1 MRSTKPFVINRDVLW
16 SSDQRMILV
25 DVSEYDGMLE
35 KIGIKPLNRI
45 TAGDAIREWERD
57 QDYMINSEYNISFRI
72 EYLTPKTG
80 GGPDIFIPV
89 VMELEFKPD
98 ADITSDNLDALEDA
112 IGIVLNDLDQPTTE
126 VINLSIDGPTVR
138 KMWYRISSQTV
149 DFTPVCPRA
158 TPRAWP

>member
-1 MRSTKPFVINRDVLW
+1 MRPTKPFVINRDVLW

-126 VINLSIDGPTVR
+126 VINLSIYGPTFR
-138 KMWYRISSQTV
+138 KMWYRISSRTV
-149 DFTPVCPRA
+149 DFTPV
-158 TPRAWP
+158 

>member
-1 MRSTKPFVINRDVLW
+1 MRSTKPFVINRDVL
-16 SSDQRMILV
+16 SPYDQRMILV

-89 VMELEFKPD
+89 VRELEFKPD
-98 ADITSDNLDALEDA
+98 ADITLDDLDAWEEV
-112 IGIVLNDLDQPTTE
+112 IGIVLNDLDQPMTE
-126 VINLSIDGPTVR
+126 VIDLSIYGPTVR

-149 DFTPVCPRA
+149 DFTPV
-158 TPRAWP
+158 

>member
-1 MRSTKPFVINRDVLW
+1 MRPTKPFVINRDVL
-16 SSDQRMILV
+16 SPYDQRMILV

-126 VINLSIDGPTVR
+126 VINLSIYGPTFR

-149 DFTPVCPRA
+149 DFTPV
-158 TPRAWP
+158 

>member
-35 KIGIKPLNRI
+35 EIGIKPLNRI

-126 VINLSIDGPTVR
+126 VINLSIYGPTFR
-138 KMWYRISSQTV
+138 KMWYRISSRTV
-149 DFTPVCPRA
+149 DFTPV
-158 TPRAWP
+158 

>member
-1 MRSTKPFVINRDVLW
+1 MRPTKPFVINRDVL
-16 SSDQRMILV
+16 SPYDQRMILV

-35 KIGIKPLNRI
+35 EIGIKPLNRI

-98 ADITSDNLDALEDA
+98 ADTTLDDLDAWEEV

-126 VINLSIDGPTVR
+126 VINLSIYGPTVR

-149 DFTPVCPRA
+149 DFTPV
-158 TPRAWP
+158 

>member
-1 MRSTKPFVINRDVLW
+1 MRPTKPFVINRDVLW

-80 GGPDIFIPV
+80 GGPDIVIPV
-89 VMELEFKPD
+89 VRELEFKPD
-98 ADITSDNLDALEDA
+98 ADTTLDDLDAWEEV

-126 VINLSIDGPTVR
+126 VINLSIYGPTVR

-149 DFTPVCPRA
+149 DFTPV
-158 TPRAWP
+158 

>member
-1 MRSTKPFVINRDVLW
+1 MRPTKPFVINRDVL
-16 SSDQRMILV
+16 SPYDQRMILV

-126 VINLSIDGPTVR
+126 VINLSIYGPTVR

-149 DFTPVCPRA
+149 DFTPV
-158 TPRAWP
+158 

>member
-35 KIGIKPLNRI
+35 EIGIKPLNRI

-126 VINLSIDGPTVR
+126 VINLSIYGPTVR

-149 DFTPVCPRA
+149 DFTPV
-158 TPRAWP
+158 

>member
-1 MRSTKPFVINRDVLW
+1 MRPTKPFVINRDVL
-16 SSDQRMILV
+16 SPYDQRMILV

-126 VINLSIDGPTVR
+126 VINLSIYGPTVR
-138 KMWYRISSQTV
+138 KMWYRISSRTV
-149 DFTPVCPRA
+149 DFTPV
-158 TPRAWP
+158 